1 MNEQDTGK
9 KRVNTKDQY
18 YTKPCVARECIQSIK
33 DTIKDHKSYQWIEPS
48 CGNGSFLT
56 KECIALDIDP
66 KHEKVLKQDFL
77 EYTPSIEKPIL
88 IYGNPP
94 FGKQSSLAKKFI
106 KHSASFASVSV
117 IAFILPRSFVK
128 PSMNKAFPKHFH
140 CLFTK
145 ELEKDSFE
153 VNGEAYDVPCIFQI
167 WQKCDEERVK
177 DIFEEPVGFTY
188 VKQTDPYDISVR
200 RVGINAGTTLLK
212 GKKVSA
218 QSHYF
223 IKLNDITKKDK
234 IVTEMNEHTFPSN
247 TVGPRSLS
255 KGEINVVLNLFILKE

>member
-9 KRVNTKDQY
+9 QRINMKDQF
-18 YTKPCVARECIQSIK
+18 YTKVCIARECIQSIK
-33 DTIKDHKSYQWIEPS
+33 KVIKDHRSHQWIEPS
-48 CGNGSFLT
+48 AGNGSFIT
-56 KECIALDIDP
+56 KNCIALDIDP
-66 KHEKVLKQDFL
+66 KHKKVLKQDFL
-77 EYTPSIEKPIL
+77 EYNPSIDKPII

-94 FGKQSSLAKKFI
+94 FGKQSSTAKKFI
-106 KHSASFASVSV
+106 KHAASFASV

-140 CLFTK
+140 CIYTK

-153 VNGEAYDVPCIFQI
+153 VNGEPYNVACIFQI
-167 WQKCDEERVK
+167 WQKGDEIRL
-177 DIFEEPVGFTY
+177 EELCVQPVGFIY
-188 VKQTDPYDISVR
+188 VKQTDSYDVSVR

-212 GKKVSA
+212 DKNVSA

-223 IKLNDITKKDK
+223 IKLENINKKDR
-234 IVTEMNEHTFPSN
+234 IVEQMNAHTFPSN

-255 KGEINVVLNLFILKE
+255 KGEINVVLNELVVKE